1 MNEPESVI
9 KGNSPINNGL
19 VDNLVLNF
27 VDEPD
32 RDVQR
37 ERIRRVAVAALLLV
51 VFGLFVEPVVEE
63 IQLIVVGIVANRGK
77 VLEYFGYT
85 LVNERVV
92 ADLLDFNK
100 VGNVD
105 DLVDFTEL
113 PSFGFAILVNR

>member
-1 MNEPESVI
+1 M
-9 KGNSPINNGL
+9 
-19 VDNLVLNF
+19 
-27 VDEPD
+27 
-32 RDVQR
+32 QR

-63 IQLIVVGIVANRGK
+63 IQLVVVGIVANRGK